1 MSSPKMNLPNK
12 LTISRII
19 LTFVFMYFLFARWAG
34 ARYFA
39 FLVFITACLTDY
51 YDGKIARREKQI
63 TDFGRLMDPIAD
75 KILVL
80 AAFLAFV
87 ELKLIPAWTV
97 VIIIAREVT
106 VTGLRIFALG
116 RGKVME
122 AEESGKH
129 KTVSQMTTIFIIL
142 IFLMLKEA
150 AKFLS
155 FWNGTT
161 ERLFLDIIFGL
172 MLITV
177 VLTLTSGIS
186 FFWRNRKMFR

>member
-1 MSSPKMNLPNK
+1 MNLPNK

-19 LTFVFMYFLFARWAG
+19 LTFVFMYFLFAKWAG
-34 ARYFA
+34 AKACA
-39 FLVFITACLTDY
+39 FLTFLAAALTDY
-51 YDGKIARREKQI
+51 YDGYLARTKNQI
-63 TDFGRLMDPIAD
+63 TDFGKFMDPIAD

-80 AAFLAFV
+80 AAFLSFV
-87 ELKLIPAWTV
+87 QLELIPAWTV

-106 VTGLRIFALG
+106 VTGMRIFALG
-116 RGKVME
+116 RGIVLQ
-122 AEESGKH
+122 AEEAGKH
-129 KTVSQMTTIFIIL
+129 KTVSQMATIFLIL
-142 IFLMLKEA
+142 IFLVLKGA
-150 AKFLS
+150 AQFLS
-155 FWNGTT
+155 FWNITT